1 MYPSIDEQTLAL
13 VADAVESLVVSRG
26 SGPGDAGAAL
36 AALAS
41 LIARGPIPASR
52 CGGRRPG
59 TWPTPGRRWP
69 GPVGRYRLDRRA
81 SGSREYAR
89 WRAALPVRGD

>member
-13 VADAVESLVVSRG
+13 VADAVESLVCSRG

-41 LIARGPIPASR
+41 LIAEAQSRLPDAVADARERDYTWEEIAARLAATASTV
-52 CGGRRPG
+52 GRR
-59 TWPTPGRRWP
+59 
-69 GPVGRYRLDRRA
+69 Y
-81 SGSREYAR
+81 REYAR